1 MSGEI
6 KKTTETTLYCLALP
20 RGKAGEGL
28 ANIVSIH
35 DIHDRLTNQVAANLK
50 LVNSIHDLTVQD
62 VVVPMYTNMYLQHN
76 RCSIVLTV
84 YSMYLIPQTCPPSL
98 PFA

>member
-1 MSGEI
+1 MKGE
-6 KKTTETTLYCLALP
+6 

-50 LVNSIHDLTVQD
+50 LVNFIHDLTVQD
-62 VVVPMYTNMYLQHN
+62 ADVVMPMYTNMYVGAGAA
-76 RCSIVLTV
+76 S
-84 YSMYLIPQTCPPSL
+84 Y
-98 PFA
+98 